1 MQNKCSCWIQHHRQM
16 GIKGKEMQKYYE
28 ISDAESVNKIDAA
41 LSPSNKFDEKLHL
54 VGEQFGADGY
64 GVHNTL
70 SNGKRFHYIWFFDE
84 SKIDKTLFKIS
95 KGSPMN
101 GKPIFEAR
109 PRKTNKQFYSEFM
122 ENLHDVDYSELTKTL
137 FGKVIRYGADLGF
150 KKSGD
155 KYFVSSDFDVAL
167 PHVELTASQYQSAME
182 TVEND

>member
-1 MQNKCSCWIQHHRQM
+1 M

-41 LSPSNKFDEKLHL
+41 LSPSNRFDEKLHL
-54 VGEQFGADGY
+54 VSEQFGADGY

-122 ENLHDVDYSELTKTL
+122 KDLHSLNYSDLTTTL
-137 FGKVIRYGADLGF
+137 FGEAIRYGADLAF
-150 KKSGD
+150 KKKGD
-155 KYFVSSDFDVAL
+155 KYFVSANFDVVL
-167 PHVELTASQYQSAME
+167 PHVELTASQYQIAGE
-182 TVEND
+182 GGNNT